1 MRRLRVLIITDEM
14 EVGGTQRQ
22 IVTLARHIDP
32 SRFELTV
39 AYFRNRSFLV
49 DDLER
54 AGVRVVCVP
63 KKHPIDPVFLWKLR
77 GLLKQGFD
85 VIHCVSFTGE
95 LWGTVARKVA
105 GRIPLITSVRST
117 YGWYSSLQWFL
128 KRWVSRSSR
137 CVVANSHSGADLAVA
152 KMGIDRKTV
161 RVVYNGIESHGGAT
175 ADPQMTRRELGVAPD
190 AVLCLFMGRLVPQ
203 KNVTS
208 LLHAFARL
216 STAGRSFVLL
226 IAGEG
231 PLRGEIEA
239 LIHDLGLAG
248 RAKLLGRRE
257 DAPRLVESCDLLVQP
272 SLWEGLSNVILEAMA
287 AGKPVVASDMG
298 GRELVVND
306 VSGLLYPSG
315 DVTALADCLATLI
328 ADDEMRRRMGEAGRR
343 RVLEDFSMEAMVR
356 TMESIYAE
364 CAGESQSGSQ
374 RERTLVE
381 NRDKDEGRAATEER
395 L

>member
-22 IVTLARHIDP
+22 IVTLARNVDR

-39 AYFRNRSFLV
+39 AYFLNRSFLV

-63 KKHPIDPVFLWKLR
+63 KKHTIDPAFLWKLR

-95 LWGTVARKVA
+95 LWGTVAGKLA

-137 CVVANSHSGADLAVA
+137 CVVANSRSGADLAVA

-161 RVVYNGIESHGGAT
+161 RVVYNGIESPGGVST
-175 ADPQMTRRELGVAPD
+175 DPEITRRELGVTPGT
-190 AVLCLFMGRLVPQ
+190 VFCLFLGRLVPQ
-203 KNVTS
+203 KNVAS
-208 LLHAFARL
+208 LLRAFARL
-216 STAGRSFVLL
+216 PTAGRNFVLL

-231 PLRGEIEA
+231 PLFGELEA

-248 RAKLLGRRE
+248 RTKLLGRRE
-257 DAPRLVESCDLLVQP
+257 DAPRLVASCDLLVQP

-315 DVTALADCLATLI
+315 DIAALADCLATLI

-343 RVLEDFSMEAMVR
+343 RVLEEFSMETMVR
-356 TMESIYAE
+356 TMENIYAE
-364 CAGESQSGSQ
+364 CAGESESGSQ
-374 RERTLVE
+374 QERTHALS
-381 NRDKDEGRAATEER
+381 RDGDEGRAATEER